1 MNNYKKFVAKFCGV
15 ELLIIALANIVY
27 YVTANNQEPCISRVQ
42 DKTETIYR
50 IIYTQTDDRTWIL
63 MDIALGILFLLSVF
77 LICYIG
83 KKIIKPFEQMQSLTE
98 DLAKGN
104 LSVPVKAEKSKFLG
118 RFLWGM
124 DMLRETLES
133 NKEKELALQKEK
145 KTLILSL
152 THDIRTPL
160 SAIRLYAKALAEN
173 LYTTGKRRVEACQGI
188 EKNVKFS
195 FCSASSF
202 SLLLSNVS
210 PCQGIEKNVKEIE
223 EYVNEI
229 TLASR
234 EDFLQLSVNPGEV
247 YLSHV
252 IDAIRGLYEEKLHN
266 LHTGFQIAS
275 YTDLLLKGD
284 ADRLIEVLQNLLE
297 NAIKYGDGK
306 CISIDFSEEED
317 CRLITVRNSGCSL
330 KQEELINLF
339 DSFYRGSNVGSTD
352 GSGLGLYISRQLMQ
366 KMDGEVFAEIKE
378 DDFCAT
384 VVVRKA

>member
-1 MNNYKKFVAKFCGV
+1 MNNYKKFAAKFCGV

-42 DKTETIYR
+42 DKTGTIYR
-50 IIYTQTDDRTWIL
+50 IIYTQTDDRNWIL

-124 DMLRETLES
+124 DMLREKLES

-173 LYTTGKRRVEACQGI
+173 LYTTGERRVEA
-188 EKNVKFS
+188 
-195 FCSASSF
+195 
-202 SLLLSNVS
+202 
-210 PCQGIEKNVKEIE
+210 CQGIEKNVKEIE

>member
-1 MNNYKKFVAKFCGV
+1 M
-15 ELLIIALANIVY
+15 
-27 YVTANNQEPCISRVQ
+27 R
-42 DKTETIYR
+42 R
-50 IIYTQTDDRTWIL
+50 RW
-63 MDIALGILFLLSVF
+63 
-77 LICYIG
+77 
-83 KKIIKPFEQMQSLTE
+83 
-98 DLAKGN
+98 
-104 LSVPVKAEKSKFLG
+104 
-118 RFLWGM
+118 
-124 DMLRETLES
+124 
-133 NKEKELALQKEK
+133 QK
-145 KTLILSL
+145 
-152 THDIRTPL
+152 
-160 SAIRLYAKALAEN
+160 N
-173 LYTTGKRRVEACQGI
+173 FYTTGERRVEA
-188 EKNVKFS
+188 
-195 FCSASSF
+195 
-202 SLLLSNVS
+202 
-210 PCQGIEKNVKEIE
+210 CQGIEKNVKEIE

-252 IDAIRGLYEEKLHN
+252 IGAIRGLYEEKLHN

>member
-1 MNNYKKFVAKFCGV
+1 MNNYKKFAVRFWGL
-15 ELLIIALANIVY
+15 ELMIIALANVVY
-27 YVTANNQEPCISRVQ
+27 YVAANDQEPGIVRVQ
-42 DKTETIYR
+42 DKTDAIYK
-50 IIYTQTDDRTWIL
+50 IIYTQTDYRTWIL
-63 MDIALGILFLLSVF
+63 MDIVLGILFLLSVF

-98 DLAKGN
+98 ELAKGN
-104 LSVPVKAEKSKFLG
+104 LSVPIKAEKSKFLG

-124 DMLRETLES
+124 DMLRETLEG

-160 SAIRLYAKALAEN
+160 SAIRLYAKALAEEI
-173 LYTTGKRRVEACQGI
+173 YTTGERRTEACR
-188 EKNVKFS
+188 
-195 FCSASSF
+195 
-202 SLLLSNVS
+202 
-210 PCQGIEKNVKEIE
+210 GIEKNVKEIE

-229 TLASR
+229 TVASR
-234 EDFLQLSVNPGEV
+234 EDFLQLSVKQGEV
-247 YLSHV
+247 YLSDV
-252 IDAIRGLYEEKLHN
+252 IEAIRGLYDKKLHD
-266 LHTGFQIAS
+266 LRTGFQIAS
-275 YTDLLLKGD
+275 YTNLLLKGD

-339 DSFYRGSNVGSTD
+339 DSFYRGSNVGSAD
-352 GSGLGLYISRQLMQ
+352 GSELGLYISRQLMQ

>member
-1 MNNYKKFVAKFCGV
+1 M
-15 ELLIIALANIVY
+15 
-27 YVTANNQEPCISRVQ
+27 TANNQEPCISRVQ
-42 DKTETIYR
+42 DKTETIYK
-50 IIYTQTDDRTWIL
+50 IIYTQTDYRTWIL
-63 MDIALGILFLLSVF
+63 MDVVLGILFLLSVF

-98 DLAKGN
+98 ELAKGN
-104 LSVPVKAEKSKFLG
+104 LSMPVKAEKSKFLG

-160 SAIRLYAKALAEN
+160 S
-173 LYTTGKRRVEACQGI
+173 
-188 EKNVKFS
+188 
-195 FCSASSF
+195 
-202 SLLLSNVS
+202 
-210 PCQGIEKNVKEIE
+210 
-223 EYVNEI
+223 
-229 TLASR
+229 
-234 EDFLQLSVNPGEV
+234 
-247 YLSHV
+247 
-252 IDAIRGLYEEKLHN
+252 AIRGLYEEKLHN